1 MKHNKPVSIYAVGA
15 LVSGVV
21 LRYIE
26 WPDSLF
32 ACLSVVMAAEIIS
45 SMLRMC
51 DRLLDP
57 PPTIFLIFCHEK
69 ITSADFPTCLDS
81 YYRPEQTYPPRF
93 GGDFRKG
100 GNRQ

>member
-1 MKHNKPVSIYAVGA
+1 MRHLKTELIYAAGA
-15 LVSGVV
+15 LVSGVI

-32 ACLSVVMAAEIIS
+32 ASLAVLLAAEVIS

-57 PPTIFLIFCHEK
+57 PPAIFLIFCHHRNNF
-69 ITSADFPTCLDS
+69 S
-81 YYRPEQTYPPRF
+81 RF
-93 GGDFRKG
+93 SHMP
-100 GNRQ
+100 